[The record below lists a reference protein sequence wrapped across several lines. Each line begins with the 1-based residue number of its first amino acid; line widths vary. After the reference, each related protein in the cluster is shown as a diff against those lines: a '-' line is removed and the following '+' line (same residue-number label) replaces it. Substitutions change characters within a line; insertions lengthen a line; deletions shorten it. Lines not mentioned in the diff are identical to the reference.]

1 MKKVLIALIL
11 VGGIIAGCSNEKEKD
26 NTQQNEDTPPLEFVE
41 VTIQTPEQINVNEEI
56 DIKAIVTQGTDQVD
70 DANEVKFEL
79 WKVGQEEHEKL
90 EAQNDGKGVYSIKK
104 TFTEDGHYA
113 VIAHVTAR
121 SMHTMP
127 KREFTVGT
135 PGEEANHEEHGTE
148 EDTAANH
155 EEHQDNHGHHE
166 SSLNIDFKQDNAF
179 TSNNEVILSTTLT
192 NENAPLTGAKVRY
205 EIVPDA
211 GNTIWLDAK
220 EEGEGT
226 YEAPITF
233 PKAGP
238 YHIQIH
244 VNKEEIHEHKMI
256 MIDVK

>member
-1 MKKVLIALIL
+1 MKKVLFALL
-11 VGGIIAGCSNEKEKD
+11 LFGGIIAGCSNEKD
-26 NTQQNEDTPPLEFVE
+26 TPQQNEDTQTLEFVE
-41 VTIQTPEQINVNEEI
+41 VSIQTPEKINVNEEI
-56 DIKAIVTQGTDQVD
+56 NIKAIVTQGTDQVD

-79 WKVGQEEHEKL
+79 WKVGQEEHEKI

-127 KREFTVGT
+127 KKEFTVGS
-135 PGEEANHEEHGTE
+135 PKEEASHEEHGNDG
-148 EDTAANH
+148 DTAANH
-155 EEHQDNHGHHE
+155 EEHQDDHGHHE
-166 SSLNIDFKQDNAF
+166 SSLVIDFKQDNTF
-179 TSNNEVILSTTLT
+179 TANHEVILNTSLT
-192 NENAPLTGAKVRY
+192 YENATFTDAKVRY
-205 EIVPDA
+205 EIVPEE
-211 GNTIWLDAK
+211 GKTIWLDAK

-226 YEAPITF
+226 YIAPMTF
-233 PKAGP
+233 QKVGT
-238 YHIQIH
+238 YHLQIH